1 MAADDLLELLSDEL
15 IDQIGQLALARHLPS
30 ALRLGETCKD
40 LRRRL
45 QAVLLAA
52 EVLAV
57 GRSFRVYAQA
67 SLLSL
72 SAGLC
77 SYEL

>member
-52 EVLAV
+52 EVLI
-57 GRSFRVYAQA
+57 
-67 SLLSL
+67 L
-72 SAGLC
+72 
-77 SYEL
+77 